1 MIDLV
6 DEREVL
12 VAFLPRE
19 LVDAN
24 RANAIQVAVCESP
37 TDRVLDAPEDRVPRA
52 PESTSG
58 LAPRK
63 HTSPVRQEPRER
75 ERRLHLARCPW
86 HHLDSDAAAHAVDPP
101 HGVHDED
108 RHRPEWDECETARRE
123 RVIARPLLTAVAAV
137 RPRPDSGA

>member
-75 ERRLHLARCPW
+75 ERRLHLAGRPG
-86 HHLDSDAAAHAVDPP
+86 HHLNVTDGMRLPEAPDP
-101 HGVHDED
+101 
-108 RHRPEWDECETARRE
+108 
-123 RVIARPLLTAVAAV
+123 
-137 RPRPDSGA
+137 